1 MEMLGIATPASFK
14 SLVLALIL
22 AILLGMWY
30 CFWFT
35 VRTSAEGIP
44 KAPLG
49 LTTAFSH
56 ISMWRLDQFPSV
68 FAAIIHSRSKEITIS
83 LQVGPVR

>member
-22 AILLGMWY
+22 AILLGMWC

-35 VRTSAEGIP
+35 VRNSVEGLPRASTWPYYSI
-44 KAPLG
+44 
-49 LTTAFSH
+49 
-56 ISMWRLDQFPSV
+56 FPHFNVETRSV
-68 FAAIIHSRSKEITIS
+68 SKCVCSNYTLKI
-83 LQVGPVR
+83 